1 MKSADSAMMYNIPVV
16 AELNRVPSFDPLKYL
31 KRTADGME
39 LPLKYKKLWFRLKY
53 PQGRVRI
60 TNLRI
65 TDQLAMIEARVFLD
79 RRDTEAVSSYT
90 VTCDAK
96 SAPDGMYV
104 QHAQDLATGQALSDA
119 GFGIQF
125 VSADGEVMPTAQMK
139 TAPVQTAPAE
149 KKAPTPA
156 VAAPAV
162 ETPVVKETVAVKETP
177 VVAAPVVSAPA
188 VVKETVAEVVE
199 NKTTASAVQTVAA
212 PVVEEKPVEK
222 VIPMATVAE
231 APKAVTPAPAAVV
244 IEEILDEAEEAP
256 TEKSGPAYTKDMSV
270 EEICAVMSLDEA
282 LNYVVTSGACAGQ
295 KLSQVAERRAA
306 SLRFYLTGYK
316 GDDNILRAAA
326 TLIIASRPELQ
337 AS

>member
-31 KRTADGME
+31 KRTANGME

-90 VTCDAK
+90 ITCDAK
-96 SAPDGMYV
+96 SAPDGEYV
-104 QHAQDLATGQALSDA
+104 KQAQDLATDQALSDA

-125 VSADGEVMPTAQMK
+125 VSADGEVMPTAQTK
-139 TAPVQTAPAE
+139 TAPTQTTPAE
-149 KKAPTPA
+149 KKVSAP
-156 VAAPAV
+156 VEAAPAV
-162 ETPVVKETVAVKETP
+162 KAPEAKETVAAKETP
-177 VVAAPVVSAPA
+177 VTAAPVVSAPTAVEKTVERTVTETAAA
-188 VVKETVAEVVE
+188 VV
-199 NKTTASAVQTVAA
+199 QPVAA
-212 PVVEEKPVEK
+212 PVVEEKPAEK
-222 VIPMATVAE
+222 VIPIASVAD
-231 APKAVTPAPAAVV
+231 AVKVMTPAPAAVV
-244 IEEILDEAEEAP
+244 VEEILDEAEETEQKTGP
-256 TEKSGPAYTKDMSV
+256 TYTKDMSV
-270 EEICAVMSLDEA
+270 EDICAVMTLDEA

>member
-90 VTCDAK
+90 ITCDAK
-96 SAPDGMYV
+96 SAPDGEYV
-104 QHAQDLATGQALSDA
+104 KQAQDLATDQALSDA

-125 VSADGEVMPTAQMK
+125 VSADGEVMPTAQPK
-139 TAPVQTAPAE
+139 AAPVQTAPAE
-149 KKAPTPA
+149 KKVSAP
-156 VAAPAV
+156 VEAAPAV
-162 ETPVVKETVAVKETP
+162 KAPEVKETVAVKETP
-177 VVAAPVVSAPA
+177 VVAAPVVSAPPVAEKTVEKTVTETAAA
-188 VVKETVAEVVE
+188 VV
-199 NKTTASAVQTVAA
+199 QPVAA
-212 PVVEEKPVEK
+212 PVVEEKPAEK
-222 VIPMATVAE
+222 VIPIASVAD
-231 APKAVTPAPAAVV
+231 AAKVVAPAPAAVV
-244 IEEILDEAEEAP
+244 IEEILDEAEE
-256 TEKSGPAYTKDMSV
+256 TEQKTGPAYTKDMSV
-270 EEICAVMSLDEA
+270 EDICAVMTLDEA